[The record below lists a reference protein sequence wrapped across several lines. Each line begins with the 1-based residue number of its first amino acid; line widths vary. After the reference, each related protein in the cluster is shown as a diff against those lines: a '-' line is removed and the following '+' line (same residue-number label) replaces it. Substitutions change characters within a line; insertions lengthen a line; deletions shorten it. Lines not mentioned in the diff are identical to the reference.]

1 MRPAYS
7 AKIPIS
13 SKLYLADS
21 SYHKIDFDFLRQ
33 SLNRHI
39 YKAMK
44 NKADPWHIS
53 PNMIPNKNGNEITVK
68 KAGLT
73 YLYLGTP

>member
-1 MRPAYS
+1 
-7 AKIPIS
+7 
-13 SKLYLADS
+13 
-21 SYHKIDFDFLRQ
+21 
-33 SLNRHI
+33 
-39 YKAMK
+39 MK